1 MQAAKRSSSIAHSK
15 PAAPAGSDANWKLAV
30 VAVVLVGGPLMIWV
44 SYAARSKVAVT
55 VSAEVGIVSVQVV
68 AAPQPPPLQP
78 PKLAP
83 APGVAVSVTVEPA
96 A

>member
-1 MQAAKRSSSIAHSK
+1 MAA
-15 PAAPAGSDANWKLAV
+15 AA
-30 VAVVLVGGPLMIWV
+30 
-44 SYAARSKVAVT
+44 T
-55 VSAEVGIVSVQVV
+55 CVSVQVV

-96 A
+96 AYGSLQSAPQAMPAGLEVTVPLPAPPRLTVSVVTIGAKVAVTVRA